1 MKNPLTLSN
10 TNDRITLVAD
20 NCIELFDNNKNLFDC
35 NLAEKLKTK
44 KQKKL
49 KKLLTNETP
58 HDNISELRVKRT
70 TTKQT
75 SKRMT
80 DEP

>member
-1 MKNPLTLSN
+1 MTKRSAIMNIH
-10 TNDRITLVAD
+10 R
-20 NCIELFDNNKNLFDC
+20 ENNR
-35 NLAEKLKTK
+35 AMGQ
-44 KQKKL
+44 QKKL

-58 HDNISELRVKRT
+58 HDTISELRVKRT

-75 SKRMT
+75 SERMT

>member
-1 MKNPLTLSN
+1 MTKRSAIMNIH
-10 TNDRITLVAD
+10 R
-20 NCIELFDNNKNLFDC
+20 ENNR
-35 NLAEKLKTK
+35 AMGQ
-44 KQKKL
+44 QKKL

-58 HDNISELRVKRT
+58 HDNISELRVNRT

>member
-1 MKNPLTLSN
+1 MTLSN
-10 TNDRITLVAD
+10 TNDRITFVAD

-44 KQKKL
+44 KIKKL

-58 HDNISELRVKRT
+58 HDTISELRVKRT

-75 SKRMT
+75 SERMT

>member
-1 MKNPLTLSN
+1 MTLSN
-10 TNDRITLVAD
+10 TNDRITFVAD

-44 KQKKL
+44 KIKKL

-58 HDNISELRVKRT
+58 HDNISKLPVERRT
-70 TTKQT
+70 TKSNKEHTGNGVK
-75 SKRMT
+75 
-80 DEP
+80 